1 MLATMG
7 TAANRDD
14 EGVLLQFDTVSFSAP
29 GGTELLHRVDLCVDR
44 GAVTVL
50 AGPSGAG
57 KSTLLRLGNRLEV
70 PSGGLV
76 RFKGKDLTALDPQ
89 QVRRSVG
96 MIFQRPIPFPGTV
109 RSNLAVAD
117 ASAPDSTFFDV
128 LCRVGLDPSMLER
141 VADDLSGGEAQRMC
155 IARTLLTEPEVILMD
170 EPTSSLDPENR
181 IGIEDLARDL
191 AQEGIGV
198 VWVSHDLSQVQRIAD
213 RIEVL
218 VEGRNATP
226 TESLT
231 YLEQRT
237 EGDR

>member
-1 MLATMG
+1 
-7 TAANRDD
+7 
-14 EGVLLQFDTVSFSAP
+14 
-29 GGTELLHRVDLCVDR
+29 
-44 GAVTVL
+44 
-50 AGPSGAG
+50 
-57 KSTLLRLGNRLEV
+57 
-70 PSGGLV
+70 
-76 RFKGKDLTALDPQ
+76 
-89 QVRRSVG
+89 
-96 MIFQRPIPFPGTV
+96 
-109 RSNLAVAD
+109 
-117 ASAPDSTFFDV
+117 
-128 LCRVGLDPSMLER
+128 
-141 VADDLSGGEAQRMC
+141 
-155 IARTLLTEPEVILMD
+155 RTLLTEPEVILMD

-181 IGIEDLARDL
+181 IGIEDLAREL